1 MNLPTTSSEITASWM
16 TDALRASGVIGG
28 DVAVAEI
35 RIDPGAVGVGFMGEI
50 ATVGLTYD
58 GEANGAPTSMI
69 AKFPT
74 HSPEVRAMMQPAR
87 IYEREHR
94 FYREIAASRRCARRR
109 SSTSPARPRPS
120 RATRSTCS

>member
-1 MNLPTTSSEITASWM
+1 
-16 TDALRASGVIGG
+16 
-28 DVAVAEI
+28 
-35 RIDPGAVGVGFMGEI
+35 MGEI

-58 GEANGAPTSMI
+58 GDANGAPTSLI

-74 HSPEVRAMMQPAR
+74 HSPEIRAMMQPAR

-94 FYREIAASRRCARRR
+94 FYREIAPQ
-109 SSTSPARPRPS
+109 SPAADAAGVPRHLQHRPRS

>member
-1 MNLPTTSSEITASWM
+1 M
-16 TDALRASGVIGG
+16 TDALRASDVIGG
-28 DVAVAEI
+28 DVSVAEI

-50 ATVGLTYD
+50 ATVGVTYD
-58 GEANGAPTSMI
+58 GDANGAPTSMI

-94 FYREIAASRRCARRR
+94 FYREIAAQ
-109 SSTSPARPRPS
+109 SPVRTPQVFHVTCNDRAAS